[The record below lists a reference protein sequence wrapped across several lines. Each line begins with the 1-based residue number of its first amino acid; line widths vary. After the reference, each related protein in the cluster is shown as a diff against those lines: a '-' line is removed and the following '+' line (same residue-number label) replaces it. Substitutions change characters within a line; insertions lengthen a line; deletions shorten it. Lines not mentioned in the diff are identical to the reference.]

1 MARERTKEKSN
12 MVLFLYPDTLYIIK
26 DISQLVGIKQL
37 KDHYLKHLIK
47 MVFK

>member
-12 MVLFLYPDTLYIIK
+12 TVLFLYPDTLYIIK
-26 DISQLVGIKQL
+26 DTSQLVGIKQL